1 MKTSPRKIKNI
12 CVIISTYNQPDWL
25 KKVLWGYAHQTHLA
39 DEIIIA
45 DDGSSE
51 LTAKMIEEIKTSF
64 NLPIKHIWH
73 SDCGFQKNKIIN
85 TAILLAK
92 SDYLIFTDQ
101 DCIPRADFI
110 ETHVRMAEKGFY
122 LSGGYFK
129 LPKELSH
136 QIKLEHIESQNA
148 FRLKWL
154 LKHGVQWHFK
164 CTKLFKS
171 NFYAQLMNLITPAKS
186 SWNGCNS
193 SGWKID
199 LMRINGFNENLRYGG
214 EDRELGERLN
224 NLKIY
229 GKQIRYSAICI
240 HLDHERPYK
249 EDETIKANKQF
260 RKTIRHS
267 GLYLTENGLEQRKD
281 KAHLLTKKILLISS
295 AKTAIENAHFIDK
308 ISHYF
313 TSKNDEFI
321 HHSVKGL
328 FFFQYLSVLF
338 ILKRENAD
346 IAIAFENDT
355 SIVRSLQKQR
365 ILKLL
370 IEKRLL
376 RINSGQNF
384 DLLFNE
390 IHKSSE
396 PCE

>member
-1 MKTSPRKIKNI
+1 MKTSPREIKKIG
-12 CVIISTYNQPDWL
+12 VIISTYNQPEWL
-25 KKVLWGYAHQTHLA
+25 KKVLWGYAHQTRLA

-45 DDGSSE
+45 DDGSSG
-51 LTAKMIEEIKTSF
+51 LTAKMVEEIKTSF
-64 NLPIKHIWH
+64 DLPIKHIWH
-73 SDCGFQKNKIIN
+73 ADCGFQKNKIIN
-85 TAILLAK
+85 SAILSAK

-110 ETHVRMAEKGFY
+110 ETHSRMAEKGYY

-129 LPKELSH
+129 LPTALSH
-136 QIKLEHIESQNA
+136 QIKLEDIASQNA
-148 FRLKWL
+148 FQLKWL
-154 LKHGVQWHFK
+154 LRQGVRWHFK

-171 NFYAQLMNLITPAKS
+171 KSFACLMNLITPAKS

-199 LMRINGFNENLRYGG
+199 LMRLNGFNENLRYGG

-249 EDETIKANKQF
+249 EEETIKANKQF

-267 GLYLTENGLEQRKD
+267 GQYLTENGLEQGIEKS
-281 KAHLLTKKILLISS
+281 HLLSKKILCLTT
-295 AKTAIENAHFIDK
+295 AKTRTENAQLIDE

-313 TSKNDEFI
+313 TNKNDELICFC
-321 HHSVKGL
+321 VKRL
-328 FFFQYLSVLF
+328 PLVQYLLALY

-346 IAIAFENDT
+346 TAIVFDNDT
-355 SIVRSLQKQR
+355 SLARWVQKQSA
-365 ILKLL
+365 LKFLT
-370 IEKRLL
+370 EKRVLTL
-376 RINSGQNF
+376 REGQSVEKLF
-384 DLLFNE
+384 DE
-390 IHKSSE
+390 IHKSIK